1 MSIMEITNAS
11 MLMTMDRLATEASR
25 LNNHENRFDHGQD
38 NAFINTINKLDESQK
53 VALQAKKDVIE
64 HKPNVSVADML
75 LKSSEAQISMATAI
89 EIRNKML
96 EAYTSLSN
104 MPI

>member
-1 MSIMEITNAS
+1 MEITNTS
-11 MLMTMDRLATEASR
+11 MLMTMDRLAAEASR
-25 LNNHENRFDHGQD
+25 STNHENKLDRGQD
-38 NAFINTINKLDESQK
+38 NVFINTINKLDESQK
-53 VALQAKKDVIE
+53 MALQAKKDIIE

-96 EAYTSLSN
+96 EAYASLSN

>member
-1 MSIMEITNAS
+1 MEITNTS
-11 MLMTMDRLATEASR
+11 MLMTMNRLATEAS
-25 LNNHENRFDHGQD
+25 LSNNHESTLNHHGYD

-53 VALQAKKDVIE
+53 MALQAKKDVIE
-64 HKPNVSVADML
+64 HKPNASVASML

-89 EIRNKML
+89 EIRNKVL
-96 EAYTSLSN
+96 EAYASLSN

>member
-1 MSIMEITNAS
+1 MMEITNTS
-11 MLMTMDRLATEASR
+11 MLMTMDRLAAEAS
-25 LNNHENRFDHGQD
+25 LSTNHESKLDRSQD

-53 VALQAKKDVIE
+53 VALQVKKDIIE
-64 HKPNVSVADML
+64 HKSNVSVADML

-96 EAYTSLSN
+96 EAYSSLSN

>member
-1 MSIMEITNAS
+1 MNLRKS
-11 MLMTMDRLATEASR
+11 
-25 LNNHENRFDHGQD
+25 HF
-38 NAFINTINKLDESQK
+38 KL
-53 VALQAKKDVIE
+53 KKDVIE